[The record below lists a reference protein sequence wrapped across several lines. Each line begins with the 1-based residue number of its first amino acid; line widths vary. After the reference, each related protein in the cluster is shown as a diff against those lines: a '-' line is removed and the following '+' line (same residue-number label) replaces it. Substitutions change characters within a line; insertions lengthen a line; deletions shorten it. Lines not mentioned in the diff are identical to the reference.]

1 MDLYSA
7 NVGAIQEGN
16 MRSQSIMDANRAI
29 QDHNNDL
36 AGQIASLK
44 AQQQSGQ
51 TEEGIKNAI
60 GGFISAGKIGG
71 QVQAFKDWADSNK
84 GVSPMTLAQNTLQD
98 GLKSVANTTT
108 DTPELAGVDKT
119 VVSDAGDAVKKTLSF
134 SDEAIDKLGK
144 VGGDITSVGMAGMD
158 IYKDIQADGIAGDN
172 WASKTSNV
180 LQIGGAIADVGG
192 TVFPPLAL
200 LGGTLDIASGVAGEI
215 GDLIHGGTQDQK
227 TDELQEQETEKP
239 ISTPL
244 EAQAPATT
252 GRVS

>member
-7 NVGAIQEGN
+7 DVGAIQQGN
-16 MRSQSIMDANRAI
+16 MRSQAVMDANRAI

-44 AQQQSGQ
+44 AQQQSDE

-60 GGFISAGKIGG
+60 GGYISTGKIGG
-71 QVQAFKDWADSNK
+71 QVEDFKDWVNSNK
-84 GVSPMTLAQNTLQD
+84 NVSPMTLAQNTLQD
-98 GLKSVANTTT
+98 GLKSVANTTSEP
-108 DTPELAGVDKT
+108 PEVAGVDKT
-119 VVSDAGDAVKKTLSF
+119 VVSDAGDDMKKTLSF

-158 IYKDIQADGIAGDN
+158 IYKDIQANGIAGDN

-239 ISTPL
+239 ISAPV
-244 EAQAPATT
+244 EAPATT